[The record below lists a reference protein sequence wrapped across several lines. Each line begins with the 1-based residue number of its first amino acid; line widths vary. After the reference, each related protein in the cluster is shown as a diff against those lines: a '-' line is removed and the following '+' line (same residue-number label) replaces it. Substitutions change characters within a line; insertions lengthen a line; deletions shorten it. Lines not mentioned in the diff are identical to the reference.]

1 MLLAGLGIPVMAALN
16 GALGRELN
24 NPVLATSILFSVG
37 LLLTIPIL
45 FTSQISS
52 THISLIT
59 TAPWYLLCGGA
70 FVIFYIL
77 SITFVAPRLGI
88 SNAVSFVLLGQ
99 VIAMAAIDHYGFIG
113 MPQFPITPQRA
124 LGLLIMATGIIIA
137 LNPGR

>member
-1 MLLAGLGIPVMAALN
+1 M
-16 GALGRELN
+16 
-24 NPVLATSILFSVG
+24 
-37 LLLTIPIL
+37 
-45 FTSQISS
+45 
-52 THISLIT
+52 
-59 TAPWYLLCGGA
+59 
-70 FVIFYIL
+70 IFYIL

-99 VIAMAAIDHYGFIG
+99 FIAMAAIDHYGFIG